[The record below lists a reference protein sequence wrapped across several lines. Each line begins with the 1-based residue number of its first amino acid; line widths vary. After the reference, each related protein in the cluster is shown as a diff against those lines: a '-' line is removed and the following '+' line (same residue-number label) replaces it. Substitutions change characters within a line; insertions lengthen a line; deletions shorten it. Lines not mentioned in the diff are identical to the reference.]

1 MTPSTK
7 SHIFSGMIKKIALFL
22 AIPLICAYE
31 NTAGAADMVQ
41 IQSLYFGQFAYVD
54 NSVPRTIVIAPD
66 DTVTYDDDI
75 IEGNIPA
82 RRGEYQLTDFPPNM
96 MIHTG
101 VTVPTPPTDGGVTLT
116 NSSGITLPASESFTL
131 SNFTTN
137 EPITDG
143 NGDAT
148 LYIGATL
155 TTSGNGQNYDTGSYT
170 GTYDI
175 TFYF

>member
-1 MTPSTK
+1 MTVNKK
-7 SHIFSGMIKKIALFL
+7 SPILQDMKNKQLLYYIGFFACFYAKSAD
-22 AIPLICAYE
+22 
-31 NTAGAADMVQ
+31 AADMVQ
-41 IQSLYFGQFAYVD
+41 IQALHFGEFAYVD

-75 IEGNIPA
+75 IEGNVPA
-82 RRGEYQLTDFPPNM
+82 HRGEYQLTDFPPNM
-96 MIHTG
+96 IIHTG
-101 VTVPTPPTDGGVTLT
+101 VTVPTPPTDGGVTLD
-116 NSSGITLPASESFTL
+116 NSSSVSLPASESFTL

-155 TTSGNGQNYDTGSYT
+155 TTSGNGQSYSDGNYT
-170 GTYDI
+170 GTYDV